1 MADPVTTST
10 ERASALN
17 AAGLPQDPAVAALML
32 QPLASRLVLR
42 CRADAMPIAD
52 ADLAALLGG
61 RINTAF
67 GPDAITC
74 TALRLGPDEWLMLS
88 KTQGPAPFTAD
99 LTARLGAIPHALT
112 DITHRNEGL
121 LLSGPAV
128 EAVLAAGCP
137 LPLDLAAFPVG
148 RATRTL
154 LAKAEIVLWRREP
167 DTFHIEVARSFAPY
181 LVALIAEAIANEAAI
196 GRMSAAEAKE

>member
-10 ERASALN
+10 ERASALT
-17 AAGLPQDPAVAALML
+17 AAELPQAPAVAALVL
-32 QPLASRLVLR
+32 QPLASRLVLH
-42 CRADAMPIAD
+42 CRADAMPLTD
-52 ADLAALLGG
+52 TSMAALLGG
-61 RINTAF
+61 RVNTAI

-88 KTQGPAPFTAD
+88 KTLGPAPFTAD

-154 LAKAEIVLWRREP
+154 LAKAGIVLWRRQP

-181 LVALIAEAIANEAAI
+181 LVAFIAETIANEAAI
-196 GRMSAAEAKE
+196 VRMITAQSQE